1 MHTTHKSKSHSRI
14 GSHVSQEQHNKAMQ
28 LEIDQLKRKLRHA
41 QREQTPSNSDVSSKS
56 EEDASYRQRSRTPPS
71 ESFSYDVEHHHK
83 RRYKS
88 PTRRGLGN
96 DAMSKALNKIS
107 KSPFTRKIE
116 GAILPWRFHQSTF
129 TIYNGRTNP
138 MEPVSYFNQRMSVH
152 SKDETLMC
160 KVFPSSLGPVAI
172 RWFNGLKADSI
183 DSFKELTWA
192 FGSRFIT
199 CSKVF
204 RPLDSL
210 LSLSMRVGETLKTYL
225 DRYWEMFNDIDGD
238 FDDVAI
244 STFKVGLPAKHGLRK
259 SLTSKLI
266 TNVCQLMDQIDKYK
280 RVEENKQ

>member
-1 MHTTHKSKSHSRI
+1 
-14 GSHVSQEQHNKAMQ
+14 MQ

-116 GAILPWRFHQSTF
+116 GAILPWWFHQSTF

-138 MEPVSYFNQRMSVH
+138 MKHVNHFNQRMVVH

-160 KVFPSSLGPVAI
+160 KVFPSSLGPMAI
-172 RWFNGLKADSI
+172 RWFDGLRADSI
-183 DSFKELTWA
+183 DSFKELNQA
-192 FGSRFIT
+192 FGSHFIT
-199 CSKVF
+199 CSRVL

-210 LSLSMRVGETLKTYL
+210 LSLSMREGEAMKTYS
-225 DRYWEMFNDIDGD
+225 DRYWEMFNEIDGD
-238 FDDVAI
+238 WRGHQYFQGQPPNRARFKEI
-244 STFKVGLPAKHGLRK
+244 SNWQTCH
-259 SLTSKLI
+259 
-266 TNVCQLMDQIDKYK
+266 
-280 RVEENKQ
+280 